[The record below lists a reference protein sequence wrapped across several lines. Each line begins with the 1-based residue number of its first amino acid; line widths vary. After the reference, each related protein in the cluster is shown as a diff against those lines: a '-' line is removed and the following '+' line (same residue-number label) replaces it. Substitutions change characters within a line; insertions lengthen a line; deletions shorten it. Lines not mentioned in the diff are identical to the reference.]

1 MSETTPTPLADALER
16 VGDRWSFLV
25 VDALLEAPRRFGE
38 LEEAVSGIAP
48 NILSSRLKRLE
59 EQGVVLAT
67 PYQERPPR
75 YSYGLTEAGRDL
87 AGALR
92 LLAQWGAG
100 MAGDAGGLRHAT
112 CGTELEARW
121 YCPTC
126 ARPVDDDEAGDHTFV

>member
-1 MSETTPTPLADALER
+1 MSDETAPLADALER
-16 VGDRWSFLV
+16 VGDRWSLLV
-25 VDALLEAPRRFGE
+25 VHALLQGARRFGE
-38 LEEAVSGIAP
+38 LEEAVTGIAP

-67 PYQERPPR
+67 PYQDRPAR
-75 YSYGLTEAGRDL
+75 YAYDLTEAGRDL

-92 LLAQWGAG
+92 LLAQWGAA
-100 MAGDAGGLRHAT
+100 MSGGPTALRHAT

-126 ARPVDDDEAGDHTFV
+126 ARPVDDDEAGEHTFV